1 MIQIVK
7 SDLKRFQFNCEEDV
21 EEKDKEYEK
30 AKFLEVRRFSSC
42 PSSIRDRDYGHQPAT
57 QVYSCMRQTK
67 ALALAFFSL
76 RFFWFL
82 VLFFFVFFEGG
93 KNNTAKNMCQ
103 GREFIHLHCLGH
115 NLTLDL
121 TLTLNDYT
129 LAYMYFFS
137 TIRLWCMVI

>member
-7 SDLKRFQFNCEEDV
+7 SDLKRFKFNCEEDV
-21 EEKDKEYEK
+21 EEKDKVYEK

-76 RFFWFL
+76 RSFWFL
-82 VLFFFVFFEGG
+82 VLFFLSFLKQES
-93 KNNTAKNMCQ
+93 KTLPTTCAK
-103 GREFIHLHCLGH
+103 EE
-115 NLTLDL
+115 NLSI
-121 TLTLNDYT
+121 YI
-129 LAYMYFFS
+129 AS
-137 TIRLWCMVI
+137 VII